1 MKVEVYILYL
11 LVHLK
16 GTPEN
21 RSKSFPKEKKILR
34 EIDKCLLMQELTIWF
49 SEKTPGTLHQNKIVY
64 EETTRKIHIL
74 IHKSYIG
81 IEIIVNFEN
90 FKCINIFLKEKWI
103 SVFLNT
109 LRIFPFHFSVYQMMI
124 HSAIWKERDLCF
136 LFINILISKKKNLDE
151 FVASSKCTSKERFSN
166 PLKTL
171 KYKNEQILSKII
183 LYTEIPNMEVAT
195 YPFFFLISFDKAV
208 HSSIEIKYEQ
218 IDSDRLF
225 IKKVFPI
232 FQN

>member
-1 MKVEVYILYL
+1 MKNSDCSFLFSIWNGKCASFILISIFSSLLIFLRAKYL

-21 RSKSFPKEKKILR
+21 RSKS
-34 EIDKCLLMQELTIWF
+34 LLIGLDESFKLTRTIWF

-90 FKCINIFLKEKWI
+90 LQMHKYIPEREI

-124 HSAIWKERDLCF
+124 HSAIWSEQGFMFSLYQYTKL
-136 LFINILISKKKNLDE
+136 ILLRHAI
-151 FVASSKCTSKERFSN
+151 FSIHY
-166 PLKTL
+166 L
-171 KYKNEQILSKII
+171 
-183 LYTEIPNMEVAT
+183 
-195 YPFFFLISFDKAV
+195 
-208 HSSIEIKYEQ
+208 
-218 IDSDRLF
+218 
-225 IKKVFPI
+225 
-232 FQN
+232 

>member
-1 MKVEVYILYL
+1 KRIHQHMKVEVYILYL

-21 RSKSFPKEKKILR
+21 RSKSFPKREKYCEKLTR
-34 EIDKCLLMQELTIWF
+34 TIWF

-90 FKCINIFLKEKWI
+90 LQMHKYIPEREI

-124 HSAIWKERDLCF
+124 HSAIWSEQGFMFSLYQYTKL
-136 LFINILISKKKNLDE
+136 ILLRHAI
-151 FVASSKCTSKERFSN
+151 FSIHY
-166 PLKTL
+166 L
-171 KYKNEQILSKII
+171 
-183 LYTEIPNMEVAT
+183 
-195 YPFFFLISFDKAV
+195 
-208 HSSIEIKYEQ
+208 
-218 IDSDRLF
+218 
-225 IKKVFPI
+225 
-232 FQN
+232 

>member
-21 RSKSFPKEKKILR
+21 RSKS
-34 EIDKCLLMQELTIWF
+34 LLIGLDESFKLTRTIWF

-90 FKCINIFLKEKWI
+90 LQMHKYIPEREI

-171 KYKNEQILSKII
+171 KYKNEQIRVKKKSSPNHNGKIVI
-183 LYTEIPNMEVAT
+183 
-195 YPFFFLISFDKAV
+195 FLAI
-208 HSSIEIKYEQ
+208 
-218 IDSDRLF
+218 
-225 IKKVFPI
+225 
-232 FQN
+232 

>member
-1 MKVEVYILYL
+1 KRIHQHMKVEVYILYL

-21 RSKSFPKEKKILR
+21 RSKS
-34 EIDKCLLMQELTIWF
+34 LLIGLDESFKLTRTIWF

-90 FKCINIFLKEKWI
+90 LQMHKYIPEREI

-124 HSAIWKERDLCF
+124 HSAIWSEQGFMFSLYQYTKL
-136 LFINILISKKKNLDE
+136 ILLRHAI
-151 FVASSKCTSKERFSN
+151 FSIHY
-166 PLKTL
+166 L
-171 KYKNEQILSKII
+171 
-183 LYTEIPNMEVAT
+183 
-195 YPFFFLISFDKAV
+195 
-208 HSSIEIKYEQ
+208 
-218 IDSDRLF
+218 
-225 IKKVFPI
+225 
-232 FQN
+232 

>member
-1 MKVEVYILYL
+1 MKVEVYILYLLEKNSPYL

-21 RSKSFPKEKKILR
+21 RSKS
-34 EIDKCLLMQELTIWF
+34 LLIGLDESFKLTRTIWF
-49 SEKTPGTLHQNKIVY
+49 SEKTPGTLHQNQEDCLE

-90 FKCINIFLKEKWI
+90 LQMHKYIPEREI

-124 HSAIWKERDLCF
+124 HSAIWSEQGFMFSLYQYTKL
-136 LFINILISKKKNLDE
+136 ILLRHAI
-151 FVASSKCTSKERFSN
+151 FSIHY
-166 PLKTL
+166 L
-171 KYKNEQILSKII
+171 
-183 LYTEIPNMEVAT
+183 
-195 YPFFFLISFDKAV
+195 
-208 HSSIEIKYEQ
+208 
-218 IDSDRLF
+218 
-225 IKKVFPI
+225 
-232 FQN
+232 

>member
-1 MKVEVYILYL
+1 MKVEVYILIHYDNEKYFYISDQNDQEYPNLINHIL

-21 RSKSFPKEKKILR
+21 RSKS
-34 EIDKCLLMQELTIWF
+34 LLIGLDESFKLTRTIWF
-49 SEKTPGTLHQNKIVY
+49 SEKTPGTLHQNVPEDK
-64 EETTRKIHIL
+64 KIHIL

-90 FKCINIFLKEKWI
+90 LQMHKYIPEREI

-136 LFINILISKKKNLDE
+136 LFINILISKKK
-151 FVASSKCTSKERFSN
+151 K
-166 PLKTL
+166 
-171 KYKNEQILSKII
+171 
-183 LYTEIPNMEVAT
+183 
-195 YPFFFLISFDKAV
+195 
-208 HSSIEIKYEQ
+208 H
-218 IDSDRLF
+218 
-225 IKKVFPI
+225 
-232 FQN
+232 